1 MWWLNLSRI
10 FDLVVQLLG
19 NTNDEFDNVVEVKTK
34 KKPPQRTPAILT
46 RKEASEQKSNW
57 VVDIEPSI
65 KSTPSTRK
73 LFQNWCPNRLRK
85 LWRSQWTPSPFMRR
99 RH

>member
-34 KKPPQRTPAILT
+34 KKTSSTNPGNTDKKRSFRTKVQLGC
-46 RKEASEQKSNW
+46 RY
-57 VVDIEPSI
+57 
-65 KSTPSTRK
+65 
-73 LFQNWCPNRLRK
+73 
-85 LWRSQWTPSPFMRR
+85 
-99 RH
+99 